1 MLIYTEIN
9 YVISPVFLLKVGEM
23 TQLLCVK
30 KVAHR
35 HAELICA
42 WYKMALVIAVI
53 SGLGR
58 FLVII

>member
-1 MLIYTEIN
+1 
-9 YVISPVFLLKVGEM
+9 VGEM